1 MMFGGWPAL
10 HHFLADVV
18 GAQAVII
25 VLFNWFFTVTAEMCL
40 LLAELQNSRPAWM
53 FEFWKNFLHFLKNI
67 FFMIC
72 LLLAAAI
79 TTNPV

>member
-1 MMFGGWPAL
+1 MMLGAWPAL

-25 VLFNWFFTVTAEMCL
+25 VLFNWHFTVTTEMCL
-40 LLAELQNSRPAWM
+40 VLAELHNGRTARM
-53 FEFWKNFLHFLKNI
+53 FEFQRNFLHSLKNI
-67 FFMIC
+67 FFVTC
-72 LLLAAAI
+72 LLLAAVI

>member
-1 MMFGGWPAL
+1 MMLGAWLAL
-10 HHFLADVV
+10 HHFLADV

-25 VLFNWFFTVTAEMCL
+25 VLFNWYFAVTAEMCL
-40 LLAELQNSRPAWM
+40 VLAELHNSRTARM
-53 FEFWKNFLHFLKNI
+53 FEFRRNFLHSLKNM
-67 FFMIC
+67 FFVTC